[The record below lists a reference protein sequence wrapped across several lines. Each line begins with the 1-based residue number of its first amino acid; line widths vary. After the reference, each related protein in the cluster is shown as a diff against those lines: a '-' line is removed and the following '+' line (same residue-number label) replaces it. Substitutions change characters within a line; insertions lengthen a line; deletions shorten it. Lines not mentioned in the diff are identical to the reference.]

1 MKSTKKSIPEKS
13 DTSMDIR
20 TKLSYER
27 TYLSYERTQMS
38 WVRTALS
45 LISFG
50 FSIAK
55 FFEHLHATQGS
66 HTVQMAPRIV
76 GLLMIGIGLLSLIF
90 TDIQHKRVMKKM
102 SKECPGLPKS
112 LSGLMSWLIVIVG
125 ILAFFGTVLKF
136 E

>member
-1 MKSTKKSIPEKS
+1 MVNNSNPENS
-13 DTSMDIR
+13 DISMDVR

-27 TYLSYERTQMS
+27 TYLAYERTQMS

-66 HTVQMAPRIV
+66 QAVQTAPRVV
-76 GLLMIGIGLLSLIF
+76 GLLMIGIGLLSLMVTNF
-90 TDIQHKRVMKKM
+90 QHKRVMKAMIKQ
-102 SKECPGLPKS
+102 CPDLPKS

-125 ILAFFGTVLKF
+125 ILAFFGAVMKF
-136 E
+136 K